1 MSITDTKNTDKNELD
16 IIIQTPKGNWETTFP
31 KTTKI
36 SEVLSAV
43 IGHFGF
49 ANNGSYELRLNEN
62 PNEALKPERTLISYQ
77 IKDGDILVFIDF
89 GQAV

>member
-1 MSITDTKNTDKNELD
+1 MITSDKKNTDKNVLD
-16 IIIQTPKGNWETTFP
+16 LIIQTPKGNWETSFL
-31 KTTKI
+31 KTAKI

-43 IGHFGF
+43 ISHFGF
-49 ANNGSYELRLNEN
+49 ANNGSYELRLNDN

>member
-1 MSITDTKNTDKNELD
+1 MIKTDKNELD

-43 IGHFGF
+43 ISHFGF
-49 ANNGSYELRLNEN
+49 ASNGSYELRLDKD
-62 PNEALKPERTLISYQ
+62 PNEALMPQRTLVSYKV
-77 IKDGDILVFIDF
+77 KDGDILVLIDF